1 MQRWTKNS
9 RWKYDTYQAGN
20 AWFICDRC
28 GQRFRRSLML
38 TEWDGL
44 KVDARCLDPRP
55 PQMIPPVIYPEGM
68 PFRDAR
74 PPQDNPDR
82 LQDDT
87 SLQAVPGGFLIAPP
101 GQLFPNGQS
110 QQPGSLSPQQLVEN
124 PTPQGANI
132 LADDITFITGQQYAL
147 TQTNLPQNFI
157 PPQIIGN
164 PIVGYELIGLTG
176 QWFG

>member
-1 MQRWTKNS
+1 MQGWNKNA

-20 AWFICDRC
+20 AFFTCDRC
-28 GQRFRRSLML
+28 SGRFRRSLML

-44 KVDARCLDPRP
+44 KVDRLCYDIRP

-87 SLQAVPGGFLIAPP
+87 SLQAVPGGFIITPP
-101 GQLFPNGQS
+101 GQLYPNGQS

-124 PTPQGANI
+124 PTPKGPNV
-132 LADDITFITGQQYAL
+132 LADDITFITGVIPAPD
-147 TQTNLPQNFI
+147 QTNAPFNISLPTI
-157 PPQIIGN
+157 TGEPLVSELL
-164 PIVGYELIGLTG
+164 VGSTG
-176 QWFG
+176 AWF